1 MLLGVGF
8 LAYYYEAMLSVPKR
22 LGYFGN
28 PGHKVDTF
36 AFINQDGKVF
46 TNQDMDGKI
55 YVVEYFFTTCKGI
68 CPKLNEHMSKVYAQ
82 FRGQHDIAF
91 LSHTVNPQTD
101 TAAQLKRYAQSYDAD
116 PEQWNFLTG
125 DRRKLYDMAINSY
138 LVAAV
143 DDTTKKDVLPDFIHT
158 KYFVLVDKE
167 KHVRGLYDGTDVGSV
182 QQLIGDIKILR
193 KEYE

>member
-1 MLLGVGF
+1 
-8 LAYYYEAMLSVPKR
+8 
-22 LGYFGN
+22 
-28 PGHKVDTF
+28 
-36 AFINQDGKVF
+36 
-46 TNQDMDGKI
+46 
-55 YVVEYFFTTCKGI
+55 
-68 CPKLNEHMSKVYAQ
+68 
-82 FRGQHDIAF
+82 
-91 LSHTVNPQTD
+91 
-101 TAAQLKRYAQSYDAD
+101 
-116 PEQWNFLTG
+116 
-125 DRRKLYDMAINSY
+125 YDMAINSY